1 MDIDLPTPDNPI
13 TRETLERL
21 HELTKPGPVLIMTH
35 ESPDPDA
42 LASGKAIGTLL
53 ETAWGIPCQLVY
65 SGLVARAENRAM
77 LNLLATEWQAINQIR
92 NLQDYSA
99 AILVDTQPG
108 AGNNRY
114 PADHI
119 PKIVIDHHHP
129 LRNGLNKVPYV
140 DVRPEVGS
148 TVSMTYQY
156 LESAE
161 ITPGPVLATAMFYGL
176 QTDTLGL
183 ARGANRVDEVVYIK
197 LLSYLDR
204 SLLIQ
209 VEQAG
214 LSRDYFRAFSA
225 GLQAARVFDH
235 SVIAVLEDMTRPDL
249 AAEMADVLI
258 RLETARAVLC
268 LGVYQQ
274 TLHLSLRTVGTGE
287 DAGHL
292 VQRVVTPQGKAGG
305 HGTMAGGQV
314 PLNGLN
320 FREVVDNIEQRFLEA
335 LNESGQGEALIP
347 RSDRDQPDK
356 TISASASRS

>member
-53 ETAWGIPCQLVY
+53 ETAWGIPCRLVY

-77 LNLLATEWQAINQIR
+77 LDLLATEWQAITKIDHIH
-92 NLQDYSA
+92 DYSA
-99 AILVDTQPG
+99 TILVDTQPG
-108 AGNNRY
+108 AGNNRF
-114 PADHI
+114 PTDQI

-129 LRNGLNKVPYV
+129 LRDGLNKVPYV

-156 LESAE
+156 LESAG

-183 ARGANRVDEVVYIK
+183 ARGATLVDESVYIK
-197 LLSYLDR
+197 LLAWLDR

-225 GLQAARVFDH
+225 GLLAARVYDH
-235 SVIAVLEDMTRPDL
+235 SVIAFLGDMTRPDL

-274 TLHLSLRTVGTGE
+274 TLHLSLRSVGTAE

-292 VQRVVTPQGKAGG
+292 VQRVVTPHGKAGG

-314 PLNGLN
+314 PLNGLDVQ
-320 FREVVDNIEQRFLEA
+320 EVVNNIEHRFLEA
-335 LNESGQGEALIP
+335 LKETSQGEPLIP
-347 RSDRDQPDK
+347 P
-356 TISASASRS
+356 SR

>member
-13 TRETLERL
+13 TPQTLEQLHRL
-21 HELTKPGPVLIMTH
+21 TDPGPVLIMTY

-53 ETAWGIPCQLVY
+53 ETAWGIPCRLVY

-77 LNLLATEWQAINQIR
+77 LDLLATEWQAIDQVDNI
-92 NLQDYSA
+92 QDYA
-99 AILVDTQPG
+99 ATILVDTQPG
-108 AGNNRY
+108 AGNNRF
-114 PADHI
+114 PTEHI

-129 LRNGLNKVPYV
+129 LRDGLNQVPYV

-148 TVSMTYQY
+148 TVSLTYQY
-156 LESAE
+156 LESAG

-183 ARGANRVDEVVYIK
+183 ARGAGRVDEAVYIK
-197 LLSYLDR
+197 LLAWMDR

-225 GLQAARVFDH
+225 GLLAARVYDH
-235 SVIAVLEDMTRPDL
+235 SVIAFLGEMTRPDL

-268 LGVYQQ
+268 LGAFKQ
-274 TLHLSLRTVGTGE
+274 TLHLSLRSVGTAE

-292 VQRVVTPQGKAGG
+292 VQRVVTPHGKAGG

-314 PLNGLN
+314 PLDGLEIQ
-320 FREVVDNIEQRFLEA
+320 EVVKNIERRFLEA
-335 LNESGQGEALIP
+335 LKESVPGEPLIP
-347 RSDRDQPDK
+347 P
-356 TISASASRS
+356 A

>member
-13 TRETLERL
+13 THETLERL

-53 ETAWGIPCQLVY
+53 ETAWGVPCRLIY

-77 LNLLATEWQAINQIR
+77 LNLLATEWQAMSQIG
-92 NLQDYSA
+92 NIKDYSA
-99 AILVDTQPG
+99 TILVDTQPG
-108 AGNNRY
+108 AGNNRF
-114 PADHI
+114 PTDQI

-129 LRNGLNKVPYV
+129 LRDGLNKVPYV

-148 TVSMTYQY
+148 TVSLTYQY
-156 LESAE
+156 LESAG

-183 ARGANRVDEVVYIK
+183 ARGATLVDETVYIK
-197 LLSYLDR
+197 LLSWLDR

-225 GLQAARVFDH
+225 GLQAARVYDH
-235 SVIAVLEDMTRPDL
+235 SVIAFLGEMTRPDL

-268 LGVYQQ
+268 LGEYRE
-274 TLHLSLRTVGTGE
+274 TLHLSLRTVGTAE

-292 VQRVVTPQGKAGG
+292 IQRIVTPQGKAGG

-314 PLNGLN
+314 PINELNVQEL
-320 FREVVDNIEQRFLEA
+320 VSQIEQRFLEA
-335 LNESGQGEALIP
+335 LKETGQGEPLISP
-347 RSDRDQPDK
+347 S
-356 TISASASRS
+356 